1 MKLTFEEKKL
11 LYTYGCADLELTR
24 KRLYGVAGL
33 TVDPNQNKM
42 VYDFCRK
49 LEDETLADWYDQM
62 FYFVRAEMEC
72 YTNMLLLMQDIEDG
86 TSSVFT
92 LNPALQKQLDTLA
105 SQHPEVC
112 QRKARG
118 ETGGVTY
125 QVRGAALAIQPVRV
139 S

>member
-1 MKLTFEEKKL
+1 MTMF
-11 LYTYGCADLELTR
+11 
-24 KRLYGVAGL
+24 
-33 TVDPNQNKM
+33 
-42 VYDFCRK
+42 K
-49 LEDETLADWYDQM
+49 LETMIYAS
-62 FYFVRAEMEC
+62 
-72 YTNMLLLMQDIEDG
+72 EDG

-125 QVRGAALAIQPVRV
+125 QVRVPHWLSSPCGSPENDN
-139 S
+139 